1 MYAVQHFFR
10 QIIEVFLK
18 FEVVMNLIFKN
29 EKKTNSMIS
38 NHYPSLA
45 DFLREH
51 QGERHVAILQ
61 DFPDPDAISSAFAH
75 KLISAEFNIDVDI
88 LYRGVISHQQNV
100 ALVKLLSINL
110 TAYDASMD
118 LTTYDGAVFIDN
130 QGTTAKDLVSRL
142 EAAGVKILMV
152 IDHHEIQH
160 LLNPEFSDI
169 RKVGA
174 TATMYAHYLEDGLL
188 EIDPSNQQHT
198 LAATALMHGII
209 TDTGSFIRAKNDD
222 FQAAKFLSRFV
233 DTQLLQEIM
242 SQSRSKSALEVIQ
255 KAISS
260 RTTIENFSISGVGYI
275 RAEDR
280 DTIPQAADFLLSE
293 ENVHTALVYGIVISE
308 NQEEDLIASLRTSK
322 LTLDTDQFI
331 KEVFGKNESGDYFG
345 GGKEYAGG
353 FAVPVGFLAGSFNE
367 EYKNLKWQLFSKQ
380 VRHLILSKLGIEAA
394 PIES

>member
-1 MYAVQHFFR
+1 
-10 QIIEVFLK
+10 
-18 FEVVMNLIFKN
+18 
-29 EKKTNSMIS
+29 
-38 NHYPSLA
+38 
-45 DFLREH
+45 
-51 QGERHVAILQ
+51 
-61 DFPDPDAISSAFAH
+61 
-75 KLISAEFNIDVDI
+75 
-88 LYRGVISHQQNV
+88 
-100 ALVKLLSINL
+100 
-110 TAYDASMD
+110 
-118 LTTYDGAVFIDN
+118 
-130 QGTTAKDLVSRL
+130 
-142 EAAGVKILMV
+142 
-152 IDHHEIQH
+152 
-160 LLNPEFSDI
+160 
-169 RKVGA
+169 
-174 TATMYAHYLEDGLL
+174 
-188 EIDPSNQQHT
+188 
-198 LAATALMHGII
+198 
-209 TDTGSFIRAKNDD
+209 
-222 FQAAKFLSRFV
+222 
-233 DTQLLQEIM
+233 
-242 SQSRSKSALEVIQ
+242 LEVIQ
-255 KAISS
+255 IGFSS